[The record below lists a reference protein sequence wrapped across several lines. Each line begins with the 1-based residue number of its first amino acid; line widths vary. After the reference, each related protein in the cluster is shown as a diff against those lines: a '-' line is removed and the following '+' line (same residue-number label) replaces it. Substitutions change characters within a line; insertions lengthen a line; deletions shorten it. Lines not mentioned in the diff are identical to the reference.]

1 MGENVMTKLQSA
13 LLATATFALGAAA
26 VQTLHAASTPAGITV
41 SEINVKDEAA
51 YKEWLPEIQKTI
63 KQAGGEYIAGGFNKT
78 TSLTGD
84 APPNRVVVIKY
95 PSVDA
100 VKTWWQE
107 NKPLADKAE
116 KFANFRIYVVE
127 GIEAK

>member
-1 MGENVMTKLQSA
+1 MTKLQSA

-51 YKEWLPEIQKTI
+51 YKEWLPDVQKSI

-78 TSLTGD
+78 TSLTG
-84 APPNRVVVIKY
+84 
-95 PSVDA
+95 VDA
-100 VKTWWQE
+100 AKTWWQE
-107 NKPLADKAE
+107 NKHMTDKAE

-127 GIEAK
+127 GVEAK

>member
-1 MGENVMTKLQSA
+1 MTKLQSA

-63 KQAGGEYIAGGFNKT
+63 KQAGGEYIAGGCAAAMMRPARLCEAICSPILKRQTDFSEMLAARFITKGIGDFVKARNK
-78 TSLTGD
+78 
-84 APPNRVVVIKY
+84 
-95 PSVDA
+95 
-100 VKTWWQE
+100 
-107 NKPLADKAE
+107 KA
-116 KFANFRIYVVE
+116 
-127 GIEAK
+127 